1 MRLLLSIIVFG
12 CVCFGCKDSKRQP
25 NVLAQQTIEYQMD
38 EDRYAVVIV
47 QTQGMSDEEAKK
59 FALQKAAEKT
69 RSQNLRYF
77 TIESEGKVQAMRSS
91 DTADDNSPSP
101 RNMYYEL
108 IQSGNFGRDRFE
120 DEKSSQ
126 GNIYSGYR
134 IVFKCYSEKPNSN
147 AVDVCDIVSCKEG

>member
-1 MRLLLSIIVFG
+1 M
-12 CVCFGCKDSKRQP
+12 DSKKQP
-25 NVLAQQTIEYQMD
+25 TASDQQTIEYQMD
-38 EDRYAVVIV
+38 KDQYAVVIV
-47 QTQGMSDEEAKK
+47 QTQEMSDEEAKK

-91 DTADDNSPSP
+91 STADDNSPSP

-120 DEKSSQ
+120 DERVPQ
-126 GNIYSGYR
+126 ENVYSGYR
-134 IVFKCYSEKPNSN
+134 IVFKCYSEKPNSE